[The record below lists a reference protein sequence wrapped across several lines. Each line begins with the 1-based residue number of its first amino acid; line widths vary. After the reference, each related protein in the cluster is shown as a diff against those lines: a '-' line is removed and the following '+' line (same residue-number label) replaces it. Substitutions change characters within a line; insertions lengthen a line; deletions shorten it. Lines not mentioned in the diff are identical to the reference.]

1 MVPDAFTYVA
11 LLKAGQRSGKHSVAD
26 VDHVMREMASR
37 RTPASRPYSSHSTS
51 TDVSMNYHVLSALIT
66 SYRMADDDLE
76 LRRQLAMRAF
86 ERAYSN
92 PRIRSGTSALYL
104 SMMAMHGESG
114 DIEALLHVYDLM
126 VAAGVEPDEVRRL

>member
-1 MVPDAFTYVA
+1 M
-11 LLKAGQRSGKHSVAD
+11 
-26 VDHVMREMASR
+26 
-37 RTPASRPYSSHSTS
+37 
-51 TDVSMNYHVLSALIT
+51 SMNYHVLSALIT

-104 SMMAMHGESG
+104 TMMAMHGESG
-114 DIEALLHVYDLM
+114 DIESLLHVYDLM
-126 VAAGVEPDEVRRL
+126 VAAGVEPDEVRLTHILW

>member
-1 MVPDAFTYVA
+1 
-11 LLKAGQRSGKHSVAD
+11 
-26 VDHVMREMASR
+26 
-37 RTPASRPYSSHSTS
+37 
-51 TDVSMNYHVLSALIT
+51 MNYHVLSALIT

-92 PRIRSGTSALYL
+92 PRIRSGTAALYL

-114 DIEALLHVYDLM
+114 DIESLLHVYDLM
-126 VAAGVEPDEVRRL
+126 VAAGVEPDDVRVGCLMYHITSHPTCSHHAGHVQSGA